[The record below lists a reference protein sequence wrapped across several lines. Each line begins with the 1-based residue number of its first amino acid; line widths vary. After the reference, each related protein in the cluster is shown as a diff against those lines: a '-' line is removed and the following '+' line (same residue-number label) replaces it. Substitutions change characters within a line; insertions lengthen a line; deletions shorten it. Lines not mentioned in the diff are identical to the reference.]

1 MRKFMG
7 IIKAMGIRGII
18 SWFKRLLVAITL
30 LEFISYGVFW
40 LVTVGAMSKLVLIW
54 IPVIAVIVTAL
65 DDLIKEKDIC
75 EEDKEIEEE
84 EEEKEEEEEIA

>member
-1 MRKFMG
+1 MRKFIG
-7 IIKAMGIRGII
+7 TIKVMGIRGII

-65 DDLIKEKDIC
+65 DDLIKEKEDIC
-75 EEDKEIEEE
+75 EEDEEIEEE
-84 EEEKEEEEEIA
+84 EEEEEEIA

>member
-1 MRKFMG
+1 MRKF
-7 IIKAMGIRGII
+7 IEAIRVMGIRGII

-54 IPVIAVIVTAL
+54 IPVISVIVTAL
-65 DDLIKEKDIC
+65 DDLIKEKEDIC
-75 EEDKEIEEE
+75 EEDEEIEEE
-84 EEEKEEEEEIA
+84 EEDEEEIA

>member
-1 MRKFMG
+1 MRKF
-7 IIKAMGIRGII
+7 IETIKVMGIRGII

-54 IPVIAVIVTAL
+54 IPIIAVIVTAIEE
-65 DDLIKEKDIC
+65 LIKDKDIC
-75 EEDKEIEEE
+75 EEDEEIE
-84 EEEKEEEEEIA
+84 EEEKEEA

>member
-1 MRKFMG
+1 MRKF
-7 IIKAMGIRGII
+7 IEAIRVIGIRGII

-65 DDLIKEKDIC
+65 DDLIKEKEDIC
-75 EEDKEIEEE
+75 EEDEEIEEE
-84 EEEKEEEEEIA
+84 EEEEEEIA

>member
-1 MRKFMG
+1 MRKFIG
-7 IIKAMGIRGII
+7 TIKVMGIRGII

-30 LEFISYGVFW
+30 LEFISYSVFW
-40 LVTVGAMSKLVLIW
+40 LVTVGSMSKLVLIW

-75 EEDKEIEEE
+75 EEDEEIEEE
-84 EEEKEEEEEIA
+84 EEEEEEA

>member
-1 MRKFMG
+1 MRKF
-7 IIKAMGIRGII
+7 IEAIRVMGIRGII

-54 IPVIAVIVTAL
+54 IPVAAICVTAL
-65 DDLIKEKDIC
+65 DDLIKDKDIC
-75 EEDKEIEEE
+75 EEEEKIEEE
-84 EEEKEEEEEIA
+84 EEEEEEVA

>member
-1 MRKFMG
+1 MRKFIG
-7 IIKAMGIRGII
+7 TIKVMGIRGII

-40 LVTVGAMSKLVLIW
+40 LISVEAMSKMILIW
-54 IPVIAVIVTAL
+54 IPVAAVCVTAL

-75 EEDKEIEEE
+75 EEDEEIEEEEE
-84 EEEKEEEEEIA
+84 EEEKEEA